1 MWIKYEYVKGEI
13 MIEYSETTQ
22 RSYEAE
28 EAVFYRN
35 VLQAAFMI
43 SKPDC
48 ILLDVFT
55 DSNGKIVFVFP
66 RELHKKYI
74 NEWATRPH

>member
-1 MWIKYEYVKGEI
+1 

-22 RSYEAE
+22 RQYNAE
-28 EAVFYRN
+28 DAVFYRN
-35 VLQAAFMI
+35 VIQAAFMI

-55 DSNGKIVFVFP
+55 DSNDKIVFVFP
-66 RELHKKYI
+66 KELHKKYI
-74 NEWATRPH
+74 NEWANRPH

>member
-1 MWIKYEYVKGEI
+1 

-22 RSYEAE
+22 RTYEAE

-55 DSNGKIVFVFP
+55 DGNGKIVFVFP
-66 RELHKKYI
+66 RDLHRKYI
-74 NEWATRPH
+74 EEWANRPH

>member
-1 MWIKYEYVKGEI
+1 
-13 MIEYSETTQ
+13 MIEFSDTTQ
-22 RSYEAE
+22 RRYETE

-48 ILLDVFT
+48 ILLDIFT
-55 DSNGKIVFVFP
+55 DGKGKIVFVFP
-66 RELHKKYI
+66 KELHRKYI
-74 NEWATRPH
+74 EEWANRPH

>member
-1 MWIKYEYVKGEI
+1 
-13 MIEYSETTQ
+13 MIEFSDTTQ
-22 RSYEAE
+22 RRYETE

-48 ILLDVFT
+48 ILLDIFT
-55 DSNGKIVFVFP
+55 DSKGKIVFVFP
-66 RELHKKYI
+66 KELHRKYI
-74 NEWATRPH
+74 EEWANRPH